1 MLKAIT
7 TVLEQF
13 EQSDLDEKGRL
24 EYAIRQLLPL
34 CKQIPHP
41 AQGQTLL
48 RWQILA
54 KVAASNLNLVK
65 WFESHLDALSILNEL
80 QYPKVKSGLWA
91 VWAAEGSPQPLKF
104 EHGDCTGLKNWCSG
118 ASIVDHGLMTY
129 KDENN
134 QSQLLIV
141 NMHEQGIEI
150 RPAGWHALGMQY
162 TQTSSI
168 YFENVKA
175 EKVGAPNAY
184 LNRAGFWHGAAGVA
198 ACWFGAALR
207 LVGYLIQAA
216 KTNPHDFKQMY
227 LGEVMTAV
235 ETTRQLFYALAS
247 KLDETPHLSHELEI
261 RILRAQ
267 TESAAELILK
277 NVGKALGARP
287 YCEDKQFAQLS
298 TDLPVF
304 LRQSHA
310 AFDLKRIGE
319 LVSEESNVWQL

>member
-1 MLKAIT
+1 MSNAIS

-13 EQSDLDEKGRL
+13 EQSDLVEKARL
-24 EYAIRQLLPL
+24 EYAIGQLLPL
-34 CKQIPHP
+34 TNRIPHP
-41 AQGQTLL
+41 SQGQTLL

-54 KVAASNLNLVK
+54 QVAASNLNLVK

-80 QYPKVKSGLWA
+80 GYSGPQSGLWA
-91 VWAAEGSPQPLKF
+91 VWAAEGSPQPLAF
-104 EHGDCTGLKNWCSG
+104 EHGQCSGLKNWCSG

-141 NMHEQGIEI
+141 DMHEQCIDI
-150 RPAGWHALGMQY
+150 RQAGWHAMGMQY
-162 TQTSSI
+162 TQTSAV
-168 YFENVKA
+168 YFEQVKA
-175 EKVGAPNAY
+175 EKVGQPNDY

-207 LVGYLIQAA
+207 LANYLIEAA
-216 KTNPHDFKQMY
+216 KKQPNDFKNMY
-227 LGEVMTAV
+227 LGEVVTAIQ
-235 ETTRQLFYALAS
+235 TTRQFFYALAQ
-247 KLDETPHLSHELEI
+247 KIDAAPHLNHEFDI

-267 TESAAELILK
+267 TESTAELILE

-319 LVSEESNVWQL
+319 LASEESNVWQL

>member
-1 MLKAIT
+1 MIKAIT

-13 EQSDLDEKGRL
+13 EQSDLDENARL
-24 EYAIRQLLPL
+24 EHAIGQLLPF
-34 CKQIPHP
+34 CNQIPHP

-54 KVAASNLNLVK
+54 QVAATNLNLVK

-80 QYPKVKSGLWA
+80 HYSNVKNGLWA

-104 EHGDCTGLKNWCSG
+104 EQGFCTGLKHWCSG
-118 ASIVDHGLMTY
+118 ASLVDHGLMTY

-141 NMHEQGIEI
+141 DMRELGIEI
-150 RPAGWHALGMQY
+150 RPSGWHALGMQY
-162 TQTSSI
+162 TQTGAI
-168 YFENVKA
+168 NFEHVKA
-175 EKVGAPNAY
+175 EKVGQPNAY

-207 LVGYLIQAA
+207 LAQYLIEAA
-216 KTNPHDFKQMY
+216 KTNSHDFKLMY
-227 LGEVMTAV
+227 LGEVITAV
-235 ETTRQLFYALAS
+235 QTTRQFFYNLAE
-247 KLDETPHLSHELEI
+247 KIDEAPHLSHELDI

-287 YCEDKQFAQLS
+287 YCEDKLFAQLS

-310 AFDLKRIGE
+310 AFDLKSIGE
-319 LVSEESNVWQL
+319 LATKESDAWQL